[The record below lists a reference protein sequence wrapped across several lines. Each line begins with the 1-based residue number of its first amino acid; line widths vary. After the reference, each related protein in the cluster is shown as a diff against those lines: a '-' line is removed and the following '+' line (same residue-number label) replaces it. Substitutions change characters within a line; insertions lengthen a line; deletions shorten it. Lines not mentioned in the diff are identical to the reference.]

1 MTGPSSDSRWA
12 SPGFVL
18 ARFLRLPTADP
29 RWYRASLDAR
39 GLAQVARGAAA
50 ARRGASSRPPT
61 QCAVLVGPTP
71 RSGTNFVEALIAAH
85 PLVAAAPLG
94 LRELPVLPEAHR
106 LNGFA
111 QALASRHPS
120 NAALGPADWLALAL
134 AGLLQR
140 AAAEAPGAEIVLLKD
155 PHTRRLDLLRAV
167 LPDATPVIVLR
178 DGMRTIDSAVA
189 TWPARGLSRWLGR
202 SFADHCRDW
211 ALATE
216 AALDFARNVPEAL
229 VLRYEDAASAPSAM
243 AVRLWTA
250 LGLEVDAEA
259 ERAAAV
265 LPILGSSTHSRGSA
279 GVDWTPRERPEGF
292 DPAARHVRWSARR
305 RRIFL
310 REAGAVQARLDRERP
325 VTVGTRRSDDTEGHE
340 PVRLAEF
347 RRTERPRRIKN
358 DERRS

>member
-1 MTGPSSDSRWA
+1 MTGSSPDSRWA
-12 SPGFVL
+12 SPGFFL
-18 ARFLRLPTADP
+18 ARVLGRPTVDP
-29 RWYRASLDAR
+29 RWYRASIDAH
-39 GLAQVARGAAA
+39 AIAEVARGAAA

-61 QCAVLVGPTP
+61 RCAILLGPTP

-94 LRELPVLPEAHR
+94 LRELPVLSEAHR
-106 LNGFA
+106 LKDFS
-111 QALASRHPS
+111 QALAVRHAS
-120 NAALGPADWLALAL
+120 NAILGPADWLALAL

-140 AAAEAPGAEIVLLKD
+140 ATAETPGAEIVLLKD

-167 LPDATPVIVLR
+167 LPDATPVVVLR
-178 DGMRTIDSAVA
+178 DGTRTIDSAVA

-229 VLRYEDAASAPSAM
+229 VLRYEDAAAAPSAM
-243 AVRLWTA
+243 AVRLWIA

-265 LPILGSSTHSRGSA
+265 VPVLGSSTHSRGST

-292 DPAARHVRWSARR
+292 DPAARQVRWSERR

-310 REAGAVQARLDRERP
+310 REAGAVQARLDEEHP
-325 VTVGTRRSDDTEGHE
+325 VTLDTSRGDDAERHGA
-340 PVRLAEF
+340 VRLAALQPK
-347 RRTERPRRIKN
+347 ERPQRIATEKQQ
-358 DERRS
+358 S